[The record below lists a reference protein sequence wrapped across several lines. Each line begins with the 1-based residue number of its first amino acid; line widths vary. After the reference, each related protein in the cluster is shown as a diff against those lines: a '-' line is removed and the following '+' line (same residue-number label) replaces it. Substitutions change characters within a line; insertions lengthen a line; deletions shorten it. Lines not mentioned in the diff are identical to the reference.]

1 MDILMS
7 ILCLPY
13 IQIRAVRGL
22 VDLNSLIRSQTSEAV
37 SQLPFS
43 LAVDIATLYP
53 ITGII
58 VILTE

>member
-1 MDILMS
+1 MS
-7 ILCLPY
+7 ILCLSY

-22 VDLNSLIRSQTSEAV
+22 VDLNSWIRSQTSEAV
-37 SQLPFS
+37 SKLPFS
-43 LAVDIATLYP
+43 LVVIATLYP

>member
-1 MDILMS
+1 MNTLMS

-22 VDLNSLIRSQTSEAV
+22 VDLNSWIRSQTSEAV
-37 SQLPFS
+37 SQLQFS
-43 LAVDIATLYP
+43 LAVIVTLYP

>member
-7 ILCLPY
+7 ILCPPY

-43 LAVDIATLYP
+43 LAVIATLYP